1 MKKKIRINHTL
12 KKQCNMIIGT
22 VSVYKENVCKK
33 CLKNLQI
40 YQCYQGMEYSLF
52 LSSRHKGFEKHICLL
67 RFVSFLNPH
76 LLKWVMRKQGKALK
90 GVIFS
95 LRINYTWI

>member
-52 LSSRHKGFEKHICLL
+52 QSSRHKGFEKHICLL
-67 RFVSFLNPH
+67 HFV
-76 LLKWVMRKQGKALK
+76 
-90 GVIFS
+90 
-95 LRINYTWI
+95 

>member
-33 CLKNLQI
+33 MFEKPANLPV
-40 YQCYQGMEYSLF
+40 L
-52 LSSRHKGFEKHICLL
+52 SRH
-67 RFVSFLNPH
+67 
-76 LLKWVMRKQGKALK
+76 
-90 GVIFS
+90 GV
-95 LRINYTWI
+95 